1 MDNKPGWSVTIRIKK
16 CELNSDNTTRFFP
29 AEEISAFI
37 TEEAGR
43 FHVPN
48 EAARLAKSLM
58 DSDSMNLTHQKEKKN
73 G

>member
-1 MDNKPGWSVTIRIKK
+1 MENKPGWLLEIRIRKVEVTSSNIK
-16 CELNSDNTTRFFP
+16 RFFP
-29 AEEISAFI
+29 AEEISTFI

-58 DSDSMNLTHQKEKKN
+58 DSDSMNLTHKKEKKN